1 MIKKQL
7 SVLIRLATIDN
18 DLDNR
23 ELELITKIGKVNG
36 LSDEEI
42 HNLIGD
48 PDELSNADT
57 LSDDEK
63 FEYLY
68 NVVQLMKIDRQVF
81 KTEIVFCQRLA
92 SKLGY
97 KEGVIAK
104 LSQRIYS
111 DPNITADR
119 EDLKREA
126 QKYLID

>member
-1 MIKKQL
+1 MIKRQL
-7 SVLIRLATIDN
+7 SELIRLATIDN
-18 DLDNR
+18 DLDSR

-36 LSDEEI
+36 MNEDEI
-42 HNLIGD
+42 HDLIGKPEPLD
-48 PDELSNADT
+48 NVDVLT
-57 LSDDEK
+57 DDEK

-68 NVVQLMKIDRQVF
+68 NVVQLMKVDRQVF
-81 KTEIVFCQRLA
+81 KSEIVFCQRLA

-111 DPNITADR
+111 DPSITADR

-126 QKYLID
+126 QKYLMD